1 MKWREV
7 ISIVLRKC
15 KWRIILS
22 IVLLAVPLLVNTVAI
37 AKPKTTI
44 TPLDP
49 SDSGKYP
56 NPNIDPL

>member
-1 MKWREV
+1 MKWRKV

-22 IVLLAVPLLVNTVAI
+22 IALLAVPLLVNAVAI

-49 SDSGKYP
+49 SDPGKYP
-56 NPNIDPL
+56 DPDIDPL